1 MTDHAFFEQPKEQS
15 LVKAEIVDKY
25 FRAWATVIIPQ
36 AKKGRT
42 KKIAYIDLFCGP
54 GSYEDGYKS
63 TPLMILERAI
73 NDPDMR
79 DLLVTFFNDI
89 DPSYTKSLKEAI
101 DALPDINLLKHKP
114 TIGNI
119 KVGKDFEEFFQKKK

>member
-1 MTDHAFFEQPKEQS
+1 MTDNTFFEQQKEQS
-15 LVKAEIVDKY
+15 LVQTEIVDKY
-25 FRAWATVIIPQ
+25 FRAWAKVLIPQ
-36 AKKGRT
+36 AKKRKT
-42 KKIAYIDLFCGP
+42 KIAYIDLFCGP
-54 GSYEDGYKS
+54 GSYEDGSKS

-79 DLLVTFFNDI
+79 NLPVTIFNDC
-89 DPSYTKSLKEAI
+89 DHKNTKSLKEAI